1 MKTIACFLKINYKD
15 NYMHTV
21 CDNICIMFMELSTQK
36 GFFFF
41 CFFVFVL
48 FFHSPGMC
56 LQHCTIISYS
66 SDTFHIYISG

>member
-1 MKTIACFLKINYKD
+1 MNYKD
-15 NYMHTV
+15 DMDTV

-41 CFFVFVL
+41 VLFCFVL

-56 LQHCTIISYS
+56 LQICTIHSYI